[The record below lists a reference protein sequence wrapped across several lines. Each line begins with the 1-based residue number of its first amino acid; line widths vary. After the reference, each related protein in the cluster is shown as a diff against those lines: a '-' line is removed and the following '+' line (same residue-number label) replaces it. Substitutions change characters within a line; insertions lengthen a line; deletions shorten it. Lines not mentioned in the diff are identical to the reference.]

1 MSDFWKTISIAL
13 IAVIL
18 GLTVGKEERDIAAV
32 LSVMVCCIAANAAVT
47 YLEPVLDLLWEI
59 QQLCNIPD
67 GLLSSLLKAVGIALI
82 AELAAM
88 VCTDAGNGSLGK
100 MLQILGGAAVLSLSV
115 PMFRSLMTMIRE
127 MIGEVW

>member
-47 YLEPVLDLLWEI
+47 
-59 QQLCNIPD
+59 
-67 GLLSSLLKAVGIALI
+67 
-82 AELAAM
+82 
-88 VCTDAGNGSLGK
+88 
-100 MLQILGGAAVLSLSV
+100 
-115 PMFRSLMTMIRE
+115 
-127 MIGEVW
+127 